1 MRELLG
7 ERKNQVVLGLLVAMV
22 GMAGYLN
29 YIDNNGE
36 VASIDAYESIL
47 LTDEGDVITTLGDGL
62 LAPVYTND
70 SENLISLDTDALQ
83 PEGEALFVSSNT
95 QDPFFLQ
102 AKLEREQ
109 ARAKEKD
116 FLVEII
122 NNTHV
127 AEAEKKE
134 AAGRMLNIQ
143 ERIEKETATESM
155 IEAKGFKDVYVRI
168 DDETVDVIVSKET
181 LTESELAQIEDIVK
195 RKTGFE
201 ASNIRISTFK
211 VSE

>member
-1 MRELLG
+1 MKELLG
-7 ERKNQVVLGLLVAMV
+7 ERKNQAVLGLLVAMV

-36 VASIDAYESIL
+36 VASIESYDSIL

-62 LAPVYTND
+62 LIPTYSNEGDDVVSNND
-70 SENLISLDTDALQ
+70 VLEPAGDAI
-83 PEGEALFVSSNT
+83 FVSSNT
-95 QDPFFLQ
+95 NDPFFLQ
-102 AKLEREQ
+102 VKLEREQ

-122 NNTHV
+122 NNAHV

-168 DDETVDVIVSKET
+168 DDETVDVIVSKES

>member
-1 MRELLG
+1 MKELLG
-7 ERKNQVVLGLLVAMV
+7 ERKNQVVLGLLVTMV

-29 YIDNNGE
+29 HIDRNGE
-36 VASIDAYESIL
+36 VASINSYESIL

-62 LAPVYTND
+62 LLPTYSDETTTLTTANSNVIEPAG
-70 SENLISLDTDALQ
+70 DAV
-83 PEGEALFVSSNT
+83 FVSSNT

-102 AKLEREQ
+102 VKLEREQ

-122 NNTHV
+122 NNDHV